1 MFGWRDCW
9 PRETSKRLGAPVRL
23 VIADRFENEEQ
34 IVSNMQKKEK
44 YSPLLANLTDGEG
57 EELCKLLR
65 QELIENVS
73 KTGGH
78 LGSNLGAVELTVALH
93 KVFDTSKDR
102 LVFDVGHQCYVHK
115 MLTGRR
121 EDMETLRKHGGIAG
135 FPKPSES
142 VHDAFIAGHASN
154 SVAVALGMARA
165 RTLMGEDYN
174 VIAIIGDG
182 ALSGGLSYEGMSNA
196 GQSGEQILV
205 ILNDNGMSITPSVGA
220 VAEHLA
226 KQRLKP
232 QYLTFKKYY
241 HRIMDSTE
249 LGRRADKVIHRAK
262 QAIKHS
268 LLPCSMFEDM
278 GFNYLGPVDGH
289 DLYRLT
295 EILTYAKKLNEPVL
309 LHVKTVKGKGY
320 MYAEENPDAFH
331 GVSPFDPT
339 TGKPL
344 KASSRNFSDVFGDT
358 MVKLGQEDKRVC
370 AITAAMVSGTGLQP
384 FATAYPDRFFDVGIA
399 EGCAVS
405 MAAGMAKQG
414 VVPVFAV
421 YSTFLQ
427 RSYDMLLHDTA
438 IDHLHVVFG
447 VDRAGLVGEDG
458 ETHQG
463 LFDVSY
469 LDSVPGMT
477 VLAPS
482 SFLELEHMLRRA
494 VQEISGPVAVRYPR
508 GGEGTYTADS
518 GVAATV
524 VLREGGDLTLAGY
537 GMQINDLIY
546 AAELLERKNIHA
558 EIIKLNTITPL
569 DTTLVIQSVRKTG
582 ALIVSE
588 ESADS
593 GCVGRRLEAA
603 LAEAKV
609 AADVRCINCGEGL
622 VPHGAVKLL
631 KRDLSL
637 DGEGIAKK
645 ALEVLK
651 RG

>member
-1 MFGWRDCW
+1 M
-9 PRETSKRLGAPVRL
+9 
-23 VIADRFENEEQ
+23 
-34 IVSNMQKKEK
+34 SNMQEKEE
-44 YSPLLANLTDGEG
+44 YRPLLADLTDGEG
-57 EELCKLLR
+57 EELCKKLR
-65 QELIENVS
+65 QELIEDVS

-93 KVFDTSKDR
+93 KVFDTRKDR

-115 MLTGRR
+115 ILTGRR
-121 EDMETLRKHGGIAG
+121 EDMKTIRQYGGIAG

-165 RTLMGEDYN
+165 RTLMGEDYK
-174 VIAIIGDG
+174 VIAVIGDG
-182 ALSGGLSYEGMSNA
+182 ALTGGLAYEGLSNA

-232 QYLTFKKYY
+232 QYLSFKKSY
-241 HRIMDSTE
+241 HRVMNATKF
-249 LGRRADKVIHRAK
+249 GQRADKVIHRMK
-262 QAIKHS
+262 QAVKHS
-268 LLPCSMFEDM
+268 LLPCSMFENM
-278 GFNYLGPVDGH
+278 GFNYMGPIDGH

-295 EILTYAKKLNEPVL
+295 EILAYAKKQTEPVL
-309 LHVKTVKGKGY
+309 LHIKTVKGKGY
-320 MYAEENPDAFH
+320 TPAEENPDAFH
-331 GVSPFDPT
+331 GVSPFDPA
-339 TGKPL
+339 TGKAL
-344 KASSRNFSDVFGDT
+344 KSSGRNFSAVFGDT

-384 FATAYPDRFFDVGIA
+384 FAAAYPERFFDVGIA

-414 VVPVFAV
+414 AVPVFAV

-427 RSYDMLLHDTA
+427 RSYDMLIHDTA

-458 ETHQG
+458 ETHHG
-463 LFDVSY
+463 VFDVAY
-469 LDSVPGMT
+469 LDSIPGMT

-482 SFLELEHMLRRA
+482 SFLEMEHMLERA
-494 VQEISGPVAVRYPR
+494 VQEIDGPVAVRYPR
-508 GGEGTYTADS
+508 GGEGAYTADS
-518 GVAATV
+518 GAASTV
-524 VLREGGDLTLAGY
+524 LLREGTDITLAGY
-537 GMQINDLIY
+537 GMQINDLLE
-546 AAELLERKNIHA
+546 AATLLEQNGIHA
-558 EIIKLNTITPL
+558 EIVKLNTITPIDPKCVL
-569 DTTLVIQSVRKTG
+569 ESVRKTG
-582 ALIVSE
+582 ALIVAE

-609 AADVRCINCGEGL
+609 PVNVQCINCGEGF

-631 KRDLSL
+631 KRDLCL